1 MKLAFLAF
9 GSLAL
14 SAPISTLSL
23 NSAPSSHLILEQRQ
37 PGSVDDLG
45 DLSSDTKKRQP
56 RLVNVDLGGTS
67 LDIKKRQPGSVDD
80 LDDSSSDTKKRQPRL
95 VNVDLGGTSLDIKK
109 REEGSSGIVSDL
121 VDELPVDVS
130 VNALTDSD
138 GNGIV
143 SDVVDKLPLD
153 ASVDALNQR

>member
-45 DLSSDTKKRQP
+45 DL
-56 RLVNVDLGGTS
+56 
-67 LDIKKRQPGSVDD
+67 
-80 LDDSSSDTKKRQPRL
+80 SSDTKKRQPRL